1 MRWPSPRMPVLWA
14 GGLIVLG
21 GLLAAAYFVH
31 EAVKQTRSAAAD
43 DKKKPEE
50 RLPGEITLKTR
61 EFDSYG
67 AVEPAKGEDPWYE
80 PVTAYGRVVPNP
92 LATVEVRS
100 AFAGT
105 LRQGDTTW
113 PAPGRWVEAGTVLG
127 WVDIRVSPQ
136 ERLDLQAKLS
146 EARLKHQGAVKAL
159 KIQTERMARLTN
171 AGPSV
176 PLREREEADEK
187 LTDARTQEAV
197 AKAAA
202 DLLQEA
208 LHEIDRPGQRQ
219 TKTWSQPLTA
229 PGSGE
234 VAELAARPGMAV
246 EAGAL
251 VARLVNFRKA
261 LVRLDIPPEALLRGP
276 PAAVDLMAATPPPA
290 HGARNLPS
298 PSNPPD
304 KVRATLV
311 GPAPQVDP
319 ASQLPG
325 YFYHVDLAANGV
337 NGSPVAGAGNGPNP
351 EGLIWRPGLFVKA
364 DLPALP
370 LPGLEPKEA
379 VSVPPGAVL
388 YHQGRALVY
397 VEAARN
403 EKSVRF
409 ARREVQVLGRKDDRW
424 VLAAGQ
430 ALGRDDRVV
439 VMGAQVLLSEEFRG
453 VVDDD

>member
-1 MRWPSPRMPVLWA
+1 MLVPWA

-21 GLLAAAYFVH
+21 GLLAGAYFLH
-31 EAVKQTRSAAAD
+31 DAVQQRRSAALAKPD
-43 DKKKPEE
+43 DKKKGE
-50 RLPGEITLKTR
+50 PGEITLKTR

-67 AVEPAKGEDPWYE
+67 AVEPAKAEDPWYE

-105 LRQGDTTW
+105 LRQDGTPW
-113 PAPGRWVEAGTVLG
+113 PAPGQCVEAATILG
-127 WVDIRVSPQ
+127 WVDIRFSPQ
-136 ERLDLQAKLS
+136 ERLDLKGKLS

-159 KIQTERMARLTN
+159 KIQTERMARLTG

-176 PLREREEADEK
+176 PLREREEAEEK
-187 LTDARTQEAV
+187 LTDAKTQEAV

-208 LHEIDRPGQRQ
+208 LDEIDRPGQRK

-261 LVRLDIPPEALLRGP
+261 LVRLEIPPEALSQGP
-276 PAAVDLMAATPPPA
+276 PAAVELTAATTPPA
-290 HGARNLPS
+290 HGARNVPS
-298 PSNPPD
+298 PSSPPR

-319 ASQLPG
+319 ASQLAG
-325 YFYHVDLAANGV
+325 YFYQADLAANGV
-337 NGSPVAGAGNGPNP
+337 NGSPPSTAANGTNP
-351 EGLIWRPGLFVKA
+351 EALTWRPGLFVKA
-364 DLPALP
+364 DLPVVP

-379 VSVPPGAVL
+379 VSVPLAAVL

-397 VEAARN
+397 VEVARN

-439 VMGAQVLLSEEFRG
+439 VSGAQVLLSEEFRG
-453 VVDDD
+453 VADDD